1 MKMLRKRTRNFGF
14 NIVKTSSLTAV
25 VYGNILIGYPKAI
38 SAQAFIHIL
47 RCRFSSNYCNSTLS
61 AMAKSTRLVKSF
73 SRLVS
78 PVALLVVA
86 AVIAGAVL
94 LVYKTARP
102 MNQQYLVTPDKYG
115 QLSTRAAQVTDET
128 WANRDGSTS
137 RGWLLRG
144 GENAPAVILYHKYD
158 ADRSYMLNLGVKLN
172 ESTNFTVLMPDE
184 RGHGEN
190 PLVQNASFG
199 GCETEDAGAAI
210 EFLHNLKT
218 PEQFGLVVKNIGIFG
233 VEVGA
238 VVALS
243 AASKDQSIKAVAL
256 DSVPQSSDSV
266 LRQAVGRR
274 FPFARS
280 ATENLATLG
289 TYLYY
294 YDGCYQREPI

>member
-1 MKMLRKRTRNFGF
+1 
-14 NIVKTSSLTAV
+14 
-25 VYGNILIGYPKAI
+25 
-38 SAQAFIHIL
+38 
-47 RCRFSSNYCNSTLS
+47 
-61 AMAKSTRLVKSF
+61 
-73 SRLVS
+73 
-78 PVALLVVA
+78 
-86 AVIAGAVL
+86 
-94 LVYKTARP
+94 
-102 MNQQYLVTPDKYG
+102 
-115 QLSTRAAQVTDET
+115 
-128 WANRDGSTS
+128 
-137 RGWLLRG
+137 
-144 GENAPAVILYHKYD
+144 
-158 ADRSYMLNLGVKLN
+158 LGVKLN

-218 PEQFGLVVKNIGIFG
+218 PEQFALVGKNIGIFG

-294 YDGCYQREPI
+294 YDGCYQREPICDTARKVDNRSVLLLSGINAQAFEESTSKLSKCFGASNKIEAKTDLSPSGLGIINASMEQSEAYDQRLIDFFRASLGG